1 MDKNEILAV
10 LNDWN
15 SWRTEQSTGV
25 VRAAYLGRLEGLL
38 TSNQVITITGPR
50 RAGKSYLMRQMAKKL
65 TEQGVKKENIL
76 LVNFEDPRFSTL
88 DAKLMTQIFDVY
100 KEFLSPTGI
109 PYIFFDEVQEVEGWE
124 KWVRMM
130 HELKKAKIVVSG
142 SNAKL
147 LSRELGTLL
156 TGRHLDLTVF
166 PLSFTEFLA
175 FNKITIIDN
184 LDIAGKEAEIRGL
197 FRRYMEFGSFPEV
210 VLSEQKRE
218 ILLKYF
224 EDLLVKDLF
233 KRFSVRKP
241 QVMKSLIK
249 YYLSNIGNLTT
260 FMSTER
266 FLHASADTIEKFAG
280 YFEDVYLVFFLK
292 RFSFK
297 VKEQEKSP
305 RKVYA
310 IDPGLCNSVGFRFS
324 ENVGRLAEN
333 IVFLAL
339 KKRQVLNPELELY
352 YWKDEQHR
360 EVDFVLKDGTKT
372 NGLIQ
377 VCWNLTDEK
386 TRNRETKSLLKAM
399 DELKIDDAV
408 ILTDDYET
416 TEEHKGKKIIYT
428 ALWKWLLL
436 NDGVVL

>member
-1 MDKNEILAV
+1 MEKNEILRV

-15 SWRTEQSTGV
+15 SWREDQTIGV
-25 VRAAYLGRLEGLL
+25 VRDTYLGRLESLL
-38 TSNQVITITGPR
+38 SSNQVITITGPR

-65 TEQGVKKENIL
+65 TEKGIKKENIL
-76 LVNFEDPRFSTL
+76 LVNFEDPRFTTL
-88 DAKLMTQIFDVY
+88 DARLMAQIFDVY
-100 KEFLSPTGI
+100 REFLSPTDM
-109 PYIFFDEVQEVEGWE
+109 PYIFLDEVQEVEGWE
-124 KWVRMM
+124 KWVCMM

-175 FNKITIIDN
+175 FNKMTVMDP
-184 LDIAGKEAEIRGL
+184 LTMAGKEIEIRSL
-197 FRRYMEFGSFPEV
+197 FRQYMEFGSFPEV
-210 VLSEQKRE
+210 TLSEQKRE

-233 KRFSVRKP
+233 RRFSVRKP
-241 QVMKSLIK
+241 QVMKSLVK
-249 YYLSNIGNLTT
+249 YYLSNAGNLTT
-260 FMSTER
+260 FMSAER
-266 FLHASADTIEKFAG
+266 FLQASADTIEKFAG
-280 YFEDVYLVFFLK
+280 YFEDVYLVFFLN

-310 IDPGLCNSVGFRFS
+310 IDTGLCNCVGFRFS

-339 KKRQVLNPELELY
+339 RKRQAFNPELELY
-352 YWKDEQHR
+352 YWKDPQHR
-360 EVDFVLKDGTKT
+360 EVDFVLKDGTKIT
-372 NGLIQ
+372 GLIQ

-386 TRNRETKSLLKAM
+386 TRDRETKSLLIAM
-399 DELKIDDAV
+399 DQLSVDRAMI
-408 ILTDDYET
+408 ITDDREI
-416 TEEHKGKKIIYT
+416 TEEVKGKKIEYIP
-428 ALWKWLLL
+428 LWKWLLA
-436 NDGVVL
+436 NGQ